1 MDIPIFDFLKKQ
13 LGLKTD
19 PANPAGSLHAKIG
32 NISNQATQIY
42 NDISNQA
49 TQIYNKIAT
58 DGAVLFPSPSSNVK
72 ITATAS
78 DSQYSG
84 STSYAKKKEIR
95 VYRTGFYRVSFNLW
109 TTNGEYT
116 VKGRIYRNG
125 NAYGT
130 ERSTSS
136 TSAVVFTEDLYFYE
150 GDTVELWIACAANTS
165 PYYYAY
171 TNYLGLAFDLS
182 FVHGIVT
189 DP

>member
-1 MDIPIFDFLKKQ
+1 MSFLRRQ
-13 LGLKTD
+13 VGLRTD
-19 PANPAGSLHAKIG
+19 EADPAGSLHAKIG
-32 NISNQATQIY
+32 N
-42 NDISNQA
+42 ISNQA

-78 DSQYSG
+78 DSQRSSDG
-84 STSYAKKKEIR
+84 GTSYVKKKEIR
-95 VYRTGFYRVSFNLW
+95 VYRMGFYRVSFNLW
-109 TTNGEYT
+109 TTNGSFT

-130 ERSTSS
+130 ERFTSS

-150 GDTVELWIACAANTS
+150 GDTVELWIACGSNPT

-171 TNYLGLAFDLS
+171 TDYLGLAFDLS